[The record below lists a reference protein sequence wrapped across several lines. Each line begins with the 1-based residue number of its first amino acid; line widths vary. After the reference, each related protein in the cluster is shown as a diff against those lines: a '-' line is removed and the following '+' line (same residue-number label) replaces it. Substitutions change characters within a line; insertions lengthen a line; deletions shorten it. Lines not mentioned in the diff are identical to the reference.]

1 MKTDPLFAI
10 TALTIPQ
17 ATNGA
22 WFDGAPGIVLGFF
35 FAMWV
40 LGWLWVQ
47 VFRPMYMRRNGNSQ
61 DERRTNSAD
70 LMKCVEEIHEVVT
83 LAIDP
88 INKPDGRKAVYGLDP
103 ELGARLVAA
112 LEVIPLVVTE
122 LEATRGA
129 LGQINNRLTGIEAG
143 LSRLAS

>member
-1 MKTDPLFAI
+1 MKTDPLFAL
-10 TALTIPQ
+10 TALIIPQ
-17 ATNGA
+17 ANNGA

-47 VFRPMYMRRNGNSQ
+47 VFRPMYMRRNGNSR

-70 LMKCVEEIHEVVT
+70 LLKCVEEIHEVVT

-88 INKPDGRKAVYGLDP
+88 INHPDGRKAVYGLDP
-103 ELGARLVAA
+103 DLGVRLVSA
-112 LEVIPLVVTE
+112 LEVIPLVVSE

-129 LGQINNRLTGIEAG
+129 LGQINNRLNDIDEGIA
-143 LSRLAS
+143 RLAS